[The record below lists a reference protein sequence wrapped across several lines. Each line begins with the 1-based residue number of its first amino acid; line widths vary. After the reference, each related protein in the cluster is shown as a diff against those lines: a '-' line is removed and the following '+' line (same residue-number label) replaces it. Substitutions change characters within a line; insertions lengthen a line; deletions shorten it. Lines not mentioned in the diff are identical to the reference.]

1 MAFQIVDTN
10 STPGFGLGPDEVEYR
25 VAEPRWRVRTVAA
38 GESSS
43 SAGWIELIR
52 RLRAEN
58 EISLP

>member
-25 VAEPRWRVRTVAA
+25 VAEPRWRVRTGPAA
-38 GESSS
+38 DSNS

>member
-25 VAEPRWRVRTVAA
+25 VAEPRWRVRTIAA
-38 GESSS
+38 DESSS